1 MLRAKNIEDRIFDI
15 TNSATKT
22 TLNAKIN
29 EVKNKIASISMYI
42 NFCFGFLDQHSYRN
56 YEFCNRIKIC
66 AITAKSKKYKST
78 AKKKKKKHDKI
89 VASITNL
96 AAITTAFNAKTNEF
110 KNKITNIANLATT
123 TALTAIGEKNLILV
137 IQPKKN

>member
-1 MLRAKNIEDRIFDI
+1 MLRAKNIEERIFDI

-29 EVKNKIASISMYI
+29 EFKKKQLVFRCISISALASFISTPIGIASSAI
-42 NFCFGFLDQHSYRN
+42 GL
-56 YEFCNRIKIC
+56 KIC

-110 KNKITNIANLATT
+110 KNKITNIAN
-123 TALTAIGEKNLILV
+123 
-137 IQPKKN
+137 